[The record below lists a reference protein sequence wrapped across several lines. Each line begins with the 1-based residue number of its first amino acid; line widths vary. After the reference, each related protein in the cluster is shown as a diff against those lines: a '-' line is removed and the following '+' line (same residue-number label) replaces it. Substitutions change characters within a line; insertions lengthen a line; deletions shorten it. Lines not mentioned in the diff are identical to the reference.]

1 MEGKKP
7 VMLVV
12 DTEGPHQPLG
22 HYDPLVWET
31 ADERSTGVPERIK
44 IALSSA
50 LSAAAVQEAE
60 DNTSNKRKGGNGK
73 GSNEKGNG
81 KRKRPK

>member
-22 HYDPLVWET
+22 HYDPLVWER

-60 DNTSNKRKGGNGK
+60 DNTSNKRKGENGK
-73 GSNEKGNG
+73 VNG
-81 KRKRPK
+81 KRNRPK